1 MPALLPALFAYM
13 IALGLVLG
21 GGYGA
26 LSWLAAPEPVKVVA
40 KAKPKP
46 ASAHTASIP
55 EPNLSERSQ
64 PQAVEAARA
73 KPASNDQPKSDK
85 PQSSEPGTRV
95 AAREQGAES
104 NQAEST
110 QSEQAADQQAAM
122 HTEASSAE
130 ATRSSRAEAA
140 PETAPLA
147 SQREPG
153 PEVKESKQEHKQ
165 QQNKQPAEAAPPPTT
180 SVAAAAK
187 PKRPHSRQASRP
199 SEKRALALMTL
210 RTIEFPD
217 GRRVTQLIPYRDNR
231 RATAFDPDW

>member
-1 MPALLPALFAYM
+1 MPALFAYL

-46 ASAHTASIP
+46 PAAHTASIP
-55 EPNLSERSQ
+55 APNSSERSQ

-73 KPASNDQPKSDK
+73 KPASSDK
-85 PQSSEPGTRV
+85 PQSSEPDT
-95 AAREQGAES
+95 QGAQS
-104 NQAEST
+104 D
-110 QSEQAADQQAAM
+110 QSEQAADRQAAVR
-122 HTEASSAE
+122 TEASAAEAARSSPAE
-130 ATRSSRAEAA
+130 ATSQATRL
-140 PETAPLA
+140 PP
-147 SQREPG
+147 QRESG
-153 PEVKESKQEHKQ
+153 PQVRESKQEHK
-165 QQNKQPAEAAPPPTT
+165 QQNKQPAEAAPPPAT
-180 SVAAAAK
+180 SVAAAAR

-217 GRRVTQLIPYRDNR
+217 GRRVTQLIPYRDDR
-231 RATAFDPDW
+231 RAMAFDPDW

>member
-1 MPALLPALFAYM
+1 MPALFAYL

-46 ASAHTASIP
+46 PAAHTASIP
-55 EPNLSERSQ
+55 EPNSSERSQ

-73 KPASNDQPKSDK
+73 EPASSDK
-85 PQSSEPGTRV
+85 PQSSEPDARV
-95 AAREQGAES
+95 AAREQGAYS
-104 NQAEST
+104 DQSQSD
-110 QSEQAADQQAAM
+110 QSERAADRQAAVR
-122 HTEASSAE
+122 TEASAAEAARSSPAE
-130 ATRSSRAEAA
+130 ATSQATRLA
-140 PETAPLA
+140 P
-147 SQREPG
+147 QRESG
-153 PEVKESKQEHKQ
+153 PQVRESKQEHK
-165 QQNKQPAEAAPPPTT
+165 QQNKQPAEAAPPPAT
-180 SVAAAAK
+180 SVAAAAR

-217 GRRVTQLIPYRDNR
+217 GRRVTQLIPYRDDR
-231 RATAFDPDW
+231 RAMAFDPDW